1 MKNLSKR
8 NRFIIIAISI
18 ILIACI
24 VVTAWGF
31 IENNMPVV
39 TEYTLDSDRLPDEFK
54 GYKIAQVSDLH
65 NSEIG
70 KDNQKLLNA
79 LKSADPD
86 VILLTGD
93 LIDSRRTNIDI
104 AVNFAKK
111 ACEIAP
117 CYYASGNHESRLQDF
132 NSFAKRL
139 EDVGVTVLKNQKLR
153 LLDGEEYIT
162 LIGIEDPAFTNEYPS
177 DYDGAYIEK
186 TLDELVLPSDGFTVV
201 LSHRPE
207 LLSSYAKGGV
217 DLVFSGHA
225 HGGQFILPL
234 IGGLYAP
241 GQGFFPKYTQG
252 IITQDRTNLVISRG
266 VGNSAFPFRLNNR
279 PEVVLVTLQK

>member
-39 TEYTLDSDRLPDEFK
+39 TEYTVDSDRLPDEFK

-93 LIDSRRTNIDI
+93 LIDSRR
-104 AVNFAKK
+104 
-111 ACEIAP
+111 
-117 CYYASGNHESRLQDF
+117 L
-132 NSFAKRL
+132 
-139 EDVGVTVLKNQKLR
+139 
-153 LLDGEEYIT
+153 
-162 LIGIEDPAFTNEYPS
+162 
-177 DYDGAYIEK
+177 
-186 TLDELVLPSDGFTVV
+186 
-201 LSHRPE
+201 
-207 LLSSYAKGGV
+207 
-217 DLVFSGHA
+217 
-225 HGGQFILPL
+225 ILPL
-234 IGGLYAP
+234 ILLKRHARLRLA
-241 GQGFFPKYTQG
+241 
-252 IITQDRTNLVISRG
+252 IMLVEIMSQDYKILI
-266 VGNSAFPFRLNNR
+266 AL
-279 PEVVLVTLQK
+279 LKD